1 MNKRLDFIDE
11 FVNKNITNDAIKNIL
26 NLYKNELDNYNYIET
41 IDKFSTLT
49 LRGSLKYVN
58 KYDNLLRD
66 GGLLVKIINNRQ
78 GNEYF
83 ALIKK
88 PNNKKYYIKFNNN
101 YFFYKET
108 KYILFKKSLI
118 ELISNNN

>member
-1 MNKRLDFIDE
+1 MNKRLDFINE

-26 NLYKNELDNYNYIET
+26 NLYKNELDSYNYIET

-78 GNEYF
+78 GDEYF
-83 ALIKK
+83 AIIKK